1 MKTLKEQQFERLR
14 SVYQYLVE
22 KGAVSSVADW
32 ASQLKKPRES
42 VSRALNGAPQY
53 ITPKFLRH
61 VADTFPEISRT
72 WLLTGEGSMLMG
84 DTGSEATQTELLQ
97 ALCQELQSLR
107 QEVADLRS
115 QVAKLTAAQND
126 GSYSPQLIT
135 DNNNNL

>member
-1 MKTLKEQQFERLR
+1 MKTLKEQQVERLR
-14 SVYQYLVE
+14 CVYQHLVE

-32 ASQLKKPRES
+32 ASQLHRTRVT
-42 VSRALNGAPQY
+42 VSQALNG
-53 ITPKFLRH
+53 TPKYVNAKFLRH

-97 ALCQELQSLR
+97 TLCQELQSLR

-126 GSYSPQLIT
+126 GSYRRQLIT